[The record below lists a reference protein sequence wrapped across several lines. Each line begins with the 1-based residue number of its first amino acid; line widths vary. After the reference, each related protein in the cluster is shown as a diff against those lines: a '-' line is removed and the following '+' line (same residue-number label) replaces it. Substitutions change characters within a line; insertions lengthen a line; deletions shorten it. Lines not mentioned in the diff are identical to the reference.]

1 MRFDLTDLRLFL
13 NVHEAG
19 TITAGAQ
26 RSHMTL
32 ASASER
38 IRGME
43 ELLGVALLERDRRGV
58 EVTAA
63 GRTLAQHARIVL
75 QQMDRLRGDLGQYGR
90 GLKGQVRLLCNT
102 AALSEHLPEILGR
115 FLRGNP
121 QISLNLEEKLSYEIV
136 DALRQGL
143 CDLGIVSD
151 ATDVQGLQVFPFRHD
166 PLDLVVPRE
175 HPLAGS
181 RGIGL
186 AEVSHYD
193 FIGLVEGS
201 ALQDHVAHHA
211 RRLGKRL
218 NYRVQLRSFESICR
232 MVGQGIGVAIVPRTA
247 AIRCAR
253 SMPIKRIALSDAWA
267 SRSLVLCV
275 RSLDELPPHARL
287 LAQYILHGG
296 DAAASTD
303 DGAQAP

>member
-43 ELLGVALLERDRRGV
+43 ELLGVALLMRDRRGV
-58 EVTAA
+58 EVTPA
-63 GRTLAQHARIVL
+63 GRTLVQHARIVL
-75 QQMDRLRGDLGQYGR
+75 QQMDRLRGDLSQYGQ

-121 QISLNLEEKLSYEIV
+121 LISLCLEEKLSYEIV

-151 ATDVQGLQVFPFRHD
+151 ATELQGLQVFPFRHD
-166 PLDLVVPRE
+166 PLDLVVPRD
-175 HPLAGS
+175 HPLASS

-186 AEVSHYD
+186 AEVSHHD

-218 NYRVQLRSFESICR
+218 NYRVHLRSFESICR
-232 MVGQGIGVAIVPRTA
+232 MVGQGIGLAIVPRTA

-253 SMPIKRIALSDAWA
+253 SMPIKRIALNDAWA

-275 RSLDELPPHARL
+275 RSLDELPAHARL
-287 LAQYILHGG
+287 LVQHILHG
-296 DAAASTD
+296 DEAAANTGPSVET
-303 DGAQAP
+303 P

>member
-43 ELLGVALLERDRRGV
+43 ELLGVALLKRDRRG
-58 EVTAA
+58 
-63 GRTLAQHARIVL
+63 
-75 QQMDRLRGDLGQYGR
+75 
-90 GLKGQVRLLCNT
+90 
-102 AALSEHLPEILGR
+102 ALSEHLPEILGR
-115 FLRGNP
+115 FLRSNP

-151 ATDVQGLQVFPFRHD
+151 ATDLQGLQVFPFRHD

-193 FIGLVEGS
+193 FVGLVEGS

-232 MVGQGIGVAIVPRTA
+232 MVGEGIGVAIVPRTA

-267 SRSLVLCV
+267 ARSLVLCV
-275 RSLDELPPHARL
+275 RSLDELPAHARL
-287 LAQYILHGG
+287 LVQHILHGG